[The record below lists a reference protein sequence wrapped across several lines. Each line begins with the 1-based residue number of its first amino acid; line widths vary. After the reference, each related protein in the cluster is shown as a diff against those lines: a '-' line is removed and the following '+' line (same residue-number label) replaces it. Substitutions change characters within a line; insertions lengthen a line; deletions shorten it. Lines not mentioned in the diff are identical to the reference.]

1 MLHNAAGLDS
11 LLLVVSPGPAHP
23 SAAMNAESE
32 TSPQF
37 HLLYDSY
44 DASYIGGTDLG
55 KEFWMS
61 LKGGGLNGARAFRVK
76 CQMRR
81 EAEARSLNLDISS
94 PTTSLN
100 PSHPN
105 HIRASDSEAVPS
117 MKMKS
122 GDVKTELYAAV
133 RHALRFVE
141 S

>member
-11 LLLVVSPGPAHP
+11 LLLVVSPGPAPP
-23 SAAMNAESE
+23 SNAESE

-37 HLLYDSY
+37 RLLYDSY

-55 KEFWMS
+55 KEFWMG

-81 EAEARSLNLDISS
+81 EAEAQSLNLDISS
-94 PTTSLN
+94 PASLT